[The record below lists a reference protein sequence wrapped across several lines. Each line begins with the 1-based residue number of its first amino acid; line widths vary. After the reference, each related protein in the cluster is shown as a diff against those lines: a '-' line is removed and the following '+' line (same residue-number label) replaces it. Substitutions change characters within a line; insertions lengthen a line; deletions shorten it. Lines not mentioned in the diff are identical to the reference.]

1 MRGSD
6 ARSRSKVCKVQ
17 AEASLQEFG
26 ETISFVLTGGISVL
40 MCFVG
45 RKTRSGSKNPVGRRS
60 SWRSSAGSVAMIRLI
75 EDGEEK
81 CL

>member
-1 MRGSD
+1 
-6 ARSRSKVCKVQ
+6 
-17 AEASLQEFG
+17 
-26 ETISFVLTGGISVL
+26 

-45 RKTRSGSKNPVGRRS
+45 RKTRSRSKNPVGRRS
-60 SWRSSAGSVAMIRLI
+60 SWRSSPGSVAMIRLI

>member
-1 MRGSD
+1 MSGPGRG
-6 ARSRSKVCKVQ
+6 
-17 AEASLQEFG
+17 EFAGVG

-45 RKTRSGSKNPVGRRS
+45 RKTRSRSKNLVGRRS
-60 SWRSSAGSVAMIRLI
+60 SWRSSPGGVAMIRLI